1 MLITKLRSFGWTL
14 YVLNHLAIP
23 PALKL
28 DIFFGLLLLLLLLLL
43 FGLGFCIL
51 FFNLQNNKKCGGGHL

>member
-1 MLITKLRSFGWTL
+1 
-14 YVLNHLAIP
+14 
-23 PALKL
+23 
-28 DIFFGLLLLLLLLLL
+28 LLLLLLLLLL